1 MIKKNFLNL
10 KGLSEVVKL
19 KSNDSTASKISVKE
33 READLNNI
41 MFLFDDNK

>member
-19 KSNDSTASKISVKE
+19 KSNERKEKKISVKE